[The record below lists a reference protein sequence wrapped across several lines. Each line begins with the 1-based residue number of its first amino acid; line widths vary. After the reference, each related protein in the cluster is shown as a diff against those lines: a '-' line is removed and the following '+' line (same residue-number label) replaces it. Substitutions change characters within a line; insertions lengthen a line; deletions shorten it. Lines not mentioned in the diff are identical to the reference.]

1 MSGRTSTHYRT
12 CNLCE
17 AMCGIEVEI
26 DDEEVVSIRGDERDV
41 FSRGHVCPKATAL
54 KDLYDD
60 PDRLKQPVRRVGD
73 GWEPISWD
81 EAFDEVVDRILN
93 IQEEHGRDA
102 VGVYLGNPN
111 AHNFGTLVFG
121 PPFLRTLGSKNRFSA
136 TSCDQLPLML
146 ASYFMFGHQLLFP
159 VPDVD
164 RTDFMML
171 IGANPLAS
179 NGSLMAAPGI
189 KKRLEGIGR
198 RGGKVVVVDPRRSE
212 TARVADEHLFIQPGT
227 DALFLLGLLHEVCAA
242 GIDLG
247 RIANC
252 VKNAD
257 RIIEIAKAH
266 PPERSEAITG
276 VSANTVKRLARELR
290 AAPKAVLYGRVGA
303 CTQEFGG
310 LSMWLINV
318 LNAVTGNLDEPGGS
332 MFSSPAMDVRAKA
345 GGFGAGRGSYGRWKS
360 RVRGLP
366 EFGGELPASAM
377 AEEML
382 TEGQGRIR
390 SMITIG
396 GNPVLSTPN
405 GRQVDEG
412 YASLDFAVSIDFFI
426 NETSRHADIILPP
439 VSPIQRSHYDLA
451 LYLTAVRNVA
461 KYSPA
466 PFAPKDGELDDWQI
480 LTELSCRLVARRH
493 GKLSKQYLTAK
504 ATQKAGPER
513 VLDLG
518 LRLGAY
524 GKRLNPLGTGL
535 SLGKLKKNPHGID
548 LGPMQSTLPEVLP
561 KEHGPVD
568 LAPDLFVD
576 DLDRLRT
583 RFLTGGTAATDRQ
596 LLLIGR
602 RQLRS
607 NNSWMHNSQRL
618 MRGKSR
624 CTVMINP
631 GDAERLDVKSGD
643 IVTLS
648 SRVGQV
654 SAPAEVTG
662 DMMAGVVSL
671 PHGFG
676 HGREGVQLSVA
687 TNHAG
692 VSVNDLTDDQL
703 IDALSGNASF
713 SGVPVTLE
721 TAAQIAAPPET
732 REPMKPY

>member
-17 AMCGIEVEI
+17 AMCGVEVEI
-26 DDEEVVSIRGDERDV
+26 DGEEVVSIRGDERDV

-73 GWEPISWD
+73 RWEPISWD
-81 EAFDEVVDRILN
+81 EAFDEVVDRIVN

-121 PPFLRTLGSKNRFSA
+121 PPFLRTVGSKNRFSA

-198 RGGKVVVVDPRRSE
+198 RGGKVLVVDPRRSE
-212 TARVADEHLFIQPGT
+212 TARVADEHIFIQPGT

-247 RIANC
+247 RIANS

-257 RIIEIAKAH
+257 RIIDIAKAH

-276 VSANTVKRLARELR
+276 VSANTVERLARELR

-366 EFGGELPASAM
+366 AFGGELPASAM

-390 SMITIG
+390 AMITIA

-405 GRQVDEG
+405 GGQVDEG

-466 PFAPKDGELDDWQI
+466 PFAPKDGEFDDWQI

-576 DLDRLRT
+576 DLDRLCT
-583 RFLTGGTAATDRQ
+583 RFLTGGTAATDGQ

-631 GDAERLDVKSGD
+631 DDAERLDVKSGD
-643 IVTLS
+643 MVTLR

-676 HGREGVQLSVA
+676 HGRDGVQLSVA

-703 IDALSGNASF
+703 IDVLSGNASF

-721 TAAQIAAPPET
+721 TAAQIAAPPGD
-732 REPMKPY
+732 P

>member
-1 MSGRTSTHYRT
+1 MSSQTTTHYRT

-17 AMCGIEVEI
+17 AMCGVEVELDGKEI
-26 DDEEVVSIRGDERDV
+26 VSIRGDERDV

-54 KDLYDD
+54 KDLYED

-73 GWEPISWD
+73 RWEPMSWD
-81 EAFDEVVDRILN
+81 DAFTEVVDRLQK
-93 IQEEHGRDA
+93 IQEEHGRDT

-179 NGSLMAAPGI
+179 NGSIMAAPGI
-189 KKRLEGIGR
+189 KKRLEAIGK
-198 RGGKVVVVDPRRSE
+198 RGGKVVVVDPRRCE
-212 TARVADEHLFIQPGT
+212 TARLADEHVFIQPGT
-227 DALFLLGLLHEVCAA
+227 DALFLLGLLHEVCAE

-247 RIANC
+247 RISDS

-257 RIIEIAKAH
+257 RIPELAKAY
-266 PPERSEAITG
+266 PPEQSEAITG
-276 VSANTVKRLARELR
+276 VPAETVKRLARELR

-303 CTQEFGG
+303 CTQEFGS
-310 LSMWLINV
+310 LCMWLINV
-318 LNAVTGNLDEPGGS
+318 LNAVTGNFDEPGGS
-332 MFSSPAMDVRAKA
+332 MFASPAIDVRGTA

-360 RVRGLP
+360 RVRELP
-366 EFGGELPASAM
+366 EFGGELPSSVM

-382 TEGQGRIR
+382 TEGEGRIR
-390 SMITIG
+390 AMITIA

-405 GRQVDEG
+405 GGQLDRG

-451 LYLTAVRNVA
+451 LYLTAVRNIA
-461 KYSPA
+461 KYSPP
-466 PFAPKDGELDDWQI
+466 PFALKDGELDDWQI
-480 LTELSCRLVARRH
+480 LCELSSRLAARRH
-493 GKLSKQYLTAK
+493 GKLSKRYLTAR

-518 LRLGAY
+518 LRIGAY
-524 GKRLNPLGTGL
+524 GKRFNPLGTGL

-548 LGPMQSTLPEVLP
+548 LGPMQSTIPDVLPE
-561 KEHGPVD
+561 KHGPVD
-568 LAPDLFVD
+568 LAPDIFVE
-576 DLDRLRT
+576 DLDRLRA
-583 RFLTGGTAATDRQ
+583 RFPATGATAANGQ

-618 MRGKSR
+618 MKGKPR

-631 GDAERLDVKSGD
+631 EDAERLGVKSGEQ
-643 IVTLS
+643 VTLS

-654 SAPAEVTG
+654 TAPAEVTS

-676 HGREGVQLSVA
+676 HGRDGVQLSVA
-687 TNHAG
+687 TSHPG
-692 VSVNDLTDDQL
+692 VSINDLTDDQR
-703 IDALSGNASF
+703 IDVLGGNAAF
-713 SGVPVTLE
+713 CGVPVTLK
-721 TAAQIAAPPET
+721 AAARVAAAE
-732 REPMKPY
+732 

>member
-1 MSGRTSTHYRT
+1 MSAQTTTHYRT

-26 DDEEVVSIRGDERDV
+26 DGEEVVSIRGDEQDV

-60 PDRLKQPVRRVGD
+60 PDRLRQPVRRVGD
-73 GWEPISWD
+73 RWEPMSWD
-81 EAFDEVVDRILN
+81 DAFTEVVDRIEK
-93 IQEEHGRDA
+93 IQDDHGRDA

-136 TSCDQLPLML
+136 TSCDQLPLMM

-179 NGSLMAAPGI
+179 NGSIMAAPGI
-189 KKRLEGIGR
+189 KKRLEAISK
-198 RGGKVVVVDPRRSE
+198 RGGKVVVIDPRRCE
-212 TARVADEHLFIQPGT
+212 TARVADEHVFIQPGT

-247 RIANC
+247 RISDS

-257 RIIEIAKAH
+257 RILEVAKAY
-266 PPERSEAITG
+266 PPEQTEAITG
-276 VSANTVKRLARELR
+276 VPADTVKRLARELR
-290 AAPKAVLYGRVGA
+290 AAPKGVLYGRVGA

-310 LSMWLINV
+310 LCMWLINV

-332 MFSSPAMDVRAKA
+332 MFPSPAIDVRGTA
-345 GGFGAGRGSYGRWKS
+345 GGFGAGRGSFGRWKS
-360 RVRGLP
+360 RVRGFP
-366 EFGGELPASAM
+366 EFGGELPASVM

-382 TEGQGRIR
+382 TEGDGRIHA
-390 SMITIG
+390 MITIA

-405 GRQVDEG
+405 GDQLDRG

-451 LYLTAVRNVA
+451 LYLTSVRNVS

-466 PFAPKDGELDDWQI
+466 PFPLKDDELDDWQI
-480 LTELSCRLVARRH
+480 LTELTSRLAARRH
-493 GKLSKQYLTAK
+493 GKLSKQYLTAR
-504 ATQKAGPER
+504 ASQKAGPER

-524 GKRLNPLGTGL
+524 GKRFNPFGTGL
-535 SLGKLKKNPHGID
+535 SLGQLKKNPHGID
-548 LGPMQSTLPEVLP
+548 LGPMQSTLAEVLP
-561 KEHGPVD
+561 EKHGPVD
-568 LAPDLFVD
+568 LAPDIFVG
-576 DLDRLRT
+576 DLDRLRA
-583 RFLTGGTAATDRQ
+583 RFLAPGSVPNDGQ

-618 MRGKSR
+618 MKGKSR

-631 GDAERLDVKSGD
+631 EDAERLGVKSGD
-643 IVTLS
+643 QVTLS

-654 SAPAEVTG
+654 TAPAEITA

-676 HGREGVQLSVA
+676 HGRDGVQLDVA
-687 TNHAG
+687 TSHPG

-703 IDALSGNASF
+703 MDELSGNAAF
-713 SGVPVTLE
+713 SGVPVTLKA
-721 TAAQIAAPPET
+721 AAQVVAAE
-732 REPMKPY
+732 

>member
-1 MSGRTSTHYRT
+1 MSAERTTHYRT

-26 DDEEVVSIRGDERDV
+26 EGEEVVSIRGDEHDV
-41 FSRGHVCPKATAL
+41 FSRGHVCPKSTAL

-73 GWEPISWD
+73 RWQPISWE
-81 EAFDEVVDRILN
+81 EALSEVVDRIAQ

-121 PPFLRTLGSKNRFSA
+121 PPLLRTLGSKNRFSA
-136 TSCDQLPLML
+136 TSCDQLPLMM

-179 NGSLMAAPGI
+179 NGSIMAAPGI
-189 KKRLEGIGR
+189 KKRLERIGK

-212 TARVADEHLFIQPGT
+212 TARLADEHLFIQPGT

-242 GIDLG
+242 GVDLG
-247 RIANC
+247 RIAGSM
-252 VKNAD
+252 KNLD
-257 RIIEIAKAH
+257 RVLEVAKAY
-266 PPERSEAITG
+266 PPEQSEAITG
-276 VSANTVKRLARELR
+276 VPADTVKRLARELR

-310 LSMWLINV
+310 LCMWLINV

-332 MFSSPAMDVRAKA
+332 MFALPALDVLGAG
-345 GGFGAGRGSYGRWKS
+345 GGFGVGRGSYGRWKS

-366 EFGGELPASAM
+366 EFGGELPASVM

-382 TEGQGRIR
+382 TEGEGQIR
-390 SMITIG
+390 AMITVA

-405 GRQVDEG
+405 GAQLDRG

-461 KYSPA
+461 KYSPP
-466 PFAPKDGELDDWQI
+466 PFASKKGELDDWEI
-480 LTELSCRLVARRH
+480 LTELNCRLAAHRH
-493 GKLSKQYLTAK
+493 GKLSRQYLTSR

-513 VLDLG
+513 ILDLG
-518 LRLGAY
+518 LRLGPY
-524 GKRLNPLGTGL
+524 GKRFNPLSTGL
-535 SLGKLKKNPHGID
+535 SLAKLKKNPHGID
-548 LGPMQSTLPEVLP
+548 LGPLQSTVPGRIPE
-561 KEHGPVD
+561 KHGPID
-568 LAPDLFVD
+568 LAPELFVE
-576 DLDRLRT
+576 DLDRLRA
-583 RFLTGGTAATDRQ
+583 RFLGAGSARAEGQ

-602 RQLRS
+602 RHLRS
-607 NNSWMHNSQRL
+607 NNTWMHNAQRL
-618 MRGKSR
+618 MKGKTR
-624 CTVMINP
+624 CTLMISP
-631 GDAERLDVKSGD
+631 ADAERLGVKSGD
-643 IVTLS
+643 QVTVS

-676 HGREGVQLSVA
+676 HGRDGVRLSVA
-687 TNHAG
+687 SAHPG
-692 VSVNDLTDDQL
+692 VSVNDLTDDQVL
-703 IDALSGNASF
+703 DVLSGNAAF
-713 SGVPVTLE
+713 SGVPVSVKA
-721 TAAQIAAPPET
+721 AAQVAAAE
-732 REPMKPY
+732 

>member
-1 MSGRTSTHYRT
+1 MLGYAPRMGTETTTHYRT

-17 AMCGIEVEI
+17 AMCGVEVEI
-26 DDEEVVSIRGDERDV
+26 DGDQVVSIRGDERDV

-60 PDRLKQPVRRVGD
+60 PNRLKQPVRRVGD
-73 GWEPISWD
+73 RWEPMSWD
-81 EAFDEVVDRILN
+81 DAFTEVVDRIVK
-93 IQEEHGRDA
+93 IQEDHGRNS

-111 AHNFGTLVFG
+111 AHNFGTMVFG

-146 ASYFMFGHQLLFP
+146 ASYFMYGHQLLFP

-179 NGSLMAAPGI
+179 NGSIMAAPGI
-189 KKRLEGIGR
+189 KKRLEAISK
-198 RGGKVVVVDPRRSE
+198 RGGKVVVVDPRRCE

-227 DALFLLGLLHEVCAA
+227 DALFLLALLHEVCAA

-247 RIANC
+247 RIAAD

-257 RIIEIAKAH
+257 RILEIAKAY
-266 PPERSEAITG
+266 PPEQSEAITG
-276 VSANTVKRLARELR
+276 IPAETVKRLARELR

-310 LSMWLINV
+310 LCMWLINV

-332 MFSSPAMDVRAKA
+332 MFSSPAIDVRGTV
-345 GGFGAGRGSYGRWKS
+345 GGFGAGRGSFGRWKT

-366 EFGGELPASAM
+366 EFGGELPSAAM

-382 TEGQGRIR
+382 TEGDGQIR
-390 SMITIG
+390 AMITIA

-405 GRQVDEG
+405 GAQLDRG

-451 LYLTAVRNVA
+451 LYLTAVRNIA
-461 KYSPA
+461 KYSPPA
-466 PFAPKDGELDDWQI
+466 FPQKDGELDDWQI
-480 LTELSCRLVARRH
+480 LTELSSRLIARRH
-493 GKLSKQYLTAK
+493 GKLSKRYLTAR

-535 SLGKLKKNPHGID
+535 SLGTLKKNPHGID
-548 LGPMQSTLPEVLP
+548 LGPMQSTVPEALPEQ
-561 KEHGPVD
+561 HGAVD
-568 LAPDLFVD
+568 LAPDMFVE
-576 DLDRLRT
+576 DLDRLRA
-583 RFLTGGTAATDRQ
+583 RFLTPGSVPADDQ

-618 MRGKSR
+618 MKGKSR

-631 GDAERLDVKSGD
+631 EDAERLGVKSGD
-643 IVTLS
+643 QVTLS

-654 SAPAEVTG
+654 TAPAEVTG

-676 HGREGVQLSVA
+676 HGRDGVQLDVA
-687 TNHAG
+687 TSHPG
-692 VSVNDLTDDQL
+692 VSVNDLTDDRFV
-703 IDALSGNASF
+703 DALTGNAAF
-713 SGVPVTLE
+713 SGVPVTLK
-721 TAAQIAAPPET
+721 AATQIAAAE
-732 REPMKPY
+732 

>member
-1 MSGRTSTHYRT
+1 MTSTSTTHYRT

-26 DDEEVVSIRGDERDV
+26 DGKEVVSIRGDAQDV

-60 PDRLKQPVRRVGD
+60 PDRLKQPVRRMGD
-73 GWEPISWD
+73 RWEPISWD
-81 EAFDEVVDRILN
+81 EAFDEVVDRIDRV
-93 IQEEHGRDA
+93 QKEHGRDA

-121 PPFLRTLGSKNRFSA
+121 PPFLRTLRSKNRFSA
-136 TSCDQLPLML
+136 TSCDQLPLMM

-179 NGSLMAAPGI
+179 NGSIMAAPGI
-189 KKRLEGIGR
+189 KKRLEGISK
-198 RGGKVVVVDPRRSE
+198 RGGKVVVVDPRRCE
-212 TARVADEHLFIQPGT
+212 TARVADEHVFIQPGT

-247 RIANC
+247 RLADSVN
-252 VKNAD
+252 NAD
-257 RIIEIAKAH
+257 RVVEIAKAY
-266 PPERSEAITG
+266 PPEQSEAITG
-276 VSANTVKRLARELR
+276 VPAETVKRLARELR
-290 AAPKAVLYGRVGA
+290 AAPKAALYGRIGA

-310 LSMWLINV
+310 LCMWLINV

-332 MFSSPAMDVRAKA
+332 MFSSPAIDVRGTV
-345 GGFGAGRGSYGRWKS
+345 GGFGAGRGSFGRWRS
-360 RVRGLP
+360 RIRGLP
-366 EFGGELPASAM
+366 EFGGELPASVM

-382 TEGQGRIR
+382 TPGEGQIR
-390 SMITIG
+390 AMITVA

-405 GRQVDEG
+405 GGQLDQA

-466 PFAPKDGELDDWQI
+466 PFALKKGELDDWQI
-480 LTELSCRLVARRH
+480 ITELGCRLAARRH
-493 GKLSKQYLTAK
+493 GKLSKQYLVAK
-504 ATQKAGPER
+504 AGQKAGPER
-513 VLDLG
+513 MLDLG

-535 SLGKLKKNPHGID
+535 SLRKLKKNPHGID
-548 LGPMQSTLPEVLP
+548 LGPLQSTLPEVLP
-561 KEHGPVD
+561 EKHGPVD
-568 LAPDLFVD
+568 LAPDLFVE
-576 DLDRLRT
+576 DLSRLRS
-583 RFLTGGTAATDRQ
+583 RFLGAGSAAPDGQ

-602 RQLRS
+602 RHLRS
-607 NNSWMHNSQRL
+607 NNSWMHNAQRL
-618 MRGKSR
+618 MKEKSR
-624 CTVMINP
+624 CTLMINP
-631 GDAERLDVKSGD
+631 DDAERMGVKSGD
-643 IVTLS
+643 MVMVS

-654 SAPAEVTG
+654 TAPAEVTG

-676 HGREGVQLSVA
+676 HGRDGVQLSVA
-687 TNHAG
+687 TNHPG
-692 VSVNDLTDDQL
+692 VSVNDLTDDRI
-703 IDALSGNASF
+703 IDVLSGNAAF
-713 SGVPVTLE
+713 SGVPVTVAA
-721 TAAQIAAPPET
+721 AAQVAAAE
-732 REPMKPY
+732 

>member
-1 MSGRTSTHYRT
+1 MSRTHYRT

-17 AMCGIEVEI
+17 AMCGVEVEI
-26 DDEEVVSIRGDERDV
+26 DGNEVVSIRGDARDV
-41 FSRGHVCPKATAL
+41 FSRGHVCPKSTAL

-73 GWEPISWD
+73 RWEPISWD
-81 EAFDEVVDRILN
+81 EAFAEVVDRIQN
-93 IQEEHGRDA
+93 IQEQHGRDA

-121 PPFLRTLGSKNRFSA
+121 PPFLRALGSKNRFSA

-179 NGSLMAAPGI
+179 NGSIMAAPGI
-189 KKRLEGIGR
+189 KKRLEAIGK
-198 RGGKVVVVDPRRSE
+198 RGGKVVVVDPRRCE
-212 TARVADEHLFIQPGT
+212 TARVADEHVFIQPGT
-227 DALFLLGLLHEVCAA
+227 DALFLLGLLHEVCAG

-247 RIANC
+247 RISGS

-257 RIIEIAKAH
+257 RILEIAKAY
-266 PPERSEAITG
+266 PPERSEAMTG
-276 VSANTVKRLARELR
+276 VSADTVKRLARELR
-290 AAPKAVLYGRVGA
+290 AAPKAVLYGRIGA

-310 LSMWLINV
+310 LCMWLINV

-332 MFSSPAMDVRAKA
+332 MFPSPAIDVRGTA

-360 RVRGLP
+360 RVRGFP
-366 EFGGELPASAM
+366 EFGGELPASVM

-382 TEGQGRIR
+382 TEGEGRIR
-390 SMITIG
+390 AMITVA

-405 GRQVDEG
+405 GAKVDQG

-466 PFAPKDGELDDWQI
+466 PFPLKDDELDDWQI
-480 LTELSCRLVARRH
+480 LTELSSRLAARRH
-493 GKLSKQYLTAK
+493 GKLSKQYLMAR

-513 VLDLG
+513 VLGLG
-518 LRLGAY
+518 LRLGPY

-535 SLGKLKKNPHGID
+535 SLGKLEKNPHGID
-548 LGPMQSTLPEVLP
+548 LGPMQSTLPDVLP
-561 KEHGPVD
+561 EKHGPVD
-568 LAPDLFVD
+568 LAPDLFVE
-576 DLDRLRT
+576 DLDRLRR
-583 RFLTGGTAATDRQ
+583 RFLTAGAAATDGQ

-602 RQLRS
+602 RHLRS
-607 NNSWMHNSQRL
+607 NNSWMHNAQRL
-618 MRGKSR
+618 MKGKSR
-624 CTVMINP
+624 CTLMINP
-631 GDAERLDVKSGD
+631 EDAGRMGVKSGD
-643 IVTLS
+643 LVTVS
-648 SRVGQV
+648 SRVGSV

-662 DMMAGVVSL
+662 DMMPGVVSL

-676 HGREGVQLSVA
+676 HGRDGVKLRVA
-687 TNHAG
+687 THHPG

-703 IDALSGNASF
+703 IDVLSGNAAF
-713 SGVPVTLE
+713 SGVPVTVKA
-721 TAAQIAAPPET
+721 AAQVAAAE
-732 REPMKPY
+732 

>member
-1 MSGRTSTHYRT
+1 MLRLMSTTHYRT

-17 AMCGIEVEI
+17 AMCGLEVEL
-26 DDEEVVSIRGDERDV
+26 DGAEVLSIRGDEHDV

-73 GWEPISWD
+73 RWEPISWD
-81 EAFDEVVDRILN
+81 EAFDEVVSRIHQ
-93 IQEEHGRDA
+93 IQGEHGRDA

-146 ASYFMFGHQLLFP
+146 ASYFMFGQQLLFP

-179 NGSLMAAPGI
+179 NGSIMAAPGI
-189 KKRLEGIGR
+189 KKRLEGIGK
-198 RGGKVVVVDPRRSE
+198 RGGKVVVVDPRRCE
-212 TARVADEHLFIQPGT
+212 TARVADEHVFIKPGT
-227 DALFLLGLLHEVCAA
+227 DALFLLGLLHEFCAA
-242 GIDLG
+242 GVDLG
-247 RIANC
+247 RIADS
-252 VKNAD
+252 VKNVD
-257 RIIEIAKAH
+257 RVIEIAKAY
-266 PPERSEAITG
+266 PAEQSEAITG
-276 VSANTVKRLARELR
+276 VPAETVKRLARELR

-310 LSMWLINV
+310 LCMWLINV

-332 MFSSPAMDVRAKA
+332 MFSSPALDVLEAG
-345 GGFGAGRGSYGRWKS
+345 GGFGVGRGSYGRWRS
-360 RVRGLP
+360 RVRGFP
-366 EFGGELPASAM
+366 EFGGELPASVM

-382 TEGQGRIR
+382 TEGEGRIR
-390 SMITIG
+390 AMITLA

-405 GRQVDEG
+405 GAQLDRG

-426 NETSRHADIILPP
+426 NETSRHADVILPP

-451 LYLTAVRNVA
+451 LYLTAVRNIS
-461 KYSPA
+461 KYSPPA
-466 PFAPKDGELDDWQI
+466 FASKEGELDDWQI
-480 LTELSCRLVARRH
+480 LTELSCRLAARRH
-493 GKLSKQYLTAK
+493 GKLSKQYLVAL
-504 ATQKAGPER
+504 ATQKVGPER

-518 LRLGAY
+518 LRIGPY
-524 GKRLNPLGTGL
+524 GKGLNPLGTGL

-548 LGPMQSTLPEVLP
+548 LGPLQSTLPGRLP
-561 KEHGPVD
+561 DKHGPVN
-568 LAPDLFVD
+568 LAPDLFVE
-576 DLDRLRT
+576 DLDRLRG
-583 RFLTGGTAATDRQ
+583 RFLGAGSSPTDGQ

-602 RQLRS
+602 RHLRS
-607 NNSWMHNSQRL
+607 NNSWMHNAQRL
-618 MRGKSR
+618 MKGKSR
-624 CTVMINP
+624 CTLMISP
-631 GDAERLDVKSGD
+631 DDAERLGVKSGD
-643 IVTLS
+643 MVTVS

-654 SAPAEVTG
+654 TAPAEVTG
-662 DMMAGVVSL
+662 DMMVGVVSL

-676 HGREGVQLSVA
+676 HGRDGVQLRVA
-687 TNHAG
+687 THHPG

-703 IDALSGNASF
+703 IDLLSGNAAF
-713 SGVPVTLE
+713 SGVPVTVK
-721 TAAQIAAPPET
+721 AGAHIAAE
-732 REPMKPY
+732 

>member
-1 MSGRTSTHYRT
+1 
-12 CNLCE
+12 
-17 AMCGIEVEI
+17 MCGVEVEI
-26 DDEEVVSIRGDERDV
+26 DGEEVVSIRGDARDV

-73 GWEPISWD
+73 RWEPISWD
-81 EAFDEVVDRILN
+81 EAFDEVVDRVLN

-247 RIANC
+247 RIANS

-276 VSANTVKRLARELR
+276 VSANTVKRLARELQ

-366 EFGGELPASAM
+366 AFGGELPASAM

-390 SMITIG
+390 AMITIA

-583 RFLTGGTAATDRQ
+583 RFLTGGTAATDGQ

-607 NNSWMHNSQRL
+607 NNSWMHNSERL
-618 MRGKSR
+618 MKGKSR

-631 GDAERLDVKSGD
+631 DDAERLDVKSGD
-643 IVTLS
+643 MVTLR

-654 SAPAEVTG
+654 SAPAELTG

-676 HGREGVQLSVA
+676 HGRDGVQLSVA

-703 IDALSGNASF
+703 IDVLSGNASF

-721 TAAQIAAPPET
+721 TPAQIATPPET
-732 REPMKPY
+732 REPMKPC

>member
-17 AMCGIEVEI
+17 AMCGVEVEI
-26 DDEEVVSIRGDERDV
+26 DGEEVVSIRGDERDV

-73 GWEPISWD
+73 RWEPISWD

-121 PPFLRTLGSKNRFSA
+121 PPFLRTVGSKNRFSA

-198 RGGKVVVVDPRRSE
+198 RGGKVLVVDPRRSE
-212 TARVADEHLFIQPGT
+212 TARVADEHIFIQPGT

-247 RIANC
+247 RIANS

-257 RIIEIAKAH
+257 RIIDIAKAH

-276 VSANTVKRLARELR
+276 VSANTVERLARELR

-366 EFGGELPASAM
+366 AFGGELPASAM

-390 SMITIG
+390 AMITIA

-405 GRQVDEG
+405 GGQVDEG

-466 PFAPKDGELDDWQI
+466 PFAPKDGEFDDWQI

-576 DLDRLRT
+576 DLDRLCT
-583 RFLTGGTAATDRQ
+583 RFLTGGTAATDGQ

-631 GDAERLDVKSGD
+631 DDAERLDVKSGD
-643 IVTLS
+643 MVTLR

-676 HGREGVQLSVA
+676 HGRDGVQLSVA

-703 IDALSGNASF
+703 IDVLSGNASF

-721 TAAQIAAPPET
+721 TAAQIAAPPGD
-732 REPMKPY
+732 P

>member
-1 MSGRTSTHYRT
+1 MSGQTTTHYRT

-17 AMCGIEVEI
+17 AMCGVEVEI
-26 DDEEVVSIRGDERDV
+26 DGDEVVSIRGDKHDV
-41 FSRGHVCPKATAL
+41 FSRGHVCPKSTAL

-73 GWEPISWD
+73 RWEPISWD
-81 EAFDEVVDRILN
+81 EAFTEVVDRVQKV
-93 IQEEHGRDA
+93 QEEHGRDA

-146 ASYFMFGHQLLFP
+146 ASYFMFGQQLLFP

-179 NGSLMAAPGI
+179 NGSIMAAPGI
-189 KKRLEGIGR
+189 KKRLEAIGKR
-198 RGGKVVVVDPRRSE
+198 DGKVVVVDPRRCE
-212 TARVADEHLFIQPGT
+212 TARLADEHVFIRPGT

-247 RIANC
+247 RISDS

-257 RIIEIAKAH
+257 RVLEIAKAY
-266 PPERSEAITG
+266 PPEQSEAITG
-276 VSANTVKRLARELR
+276 VPADTVKRLARELR
-290 AAPKAVLYGRVGA
+290 AAPKGVLYGRVGA

-310 LSMWLINV
+310 LCMWLINV

-332 MFSSPAMDVRAKA
+332 MFSSPALDVLGAG
-345 GGFGAGRGSYGRWKS
+345 GGFGVGRGSYGRWQS
-360 RVRGLP
+360 RVRGFP
-366 EFGGELPASAM
+366 EFGGELPASVM

-382 TEGQGRIR
+382 TEGEGQIR
-390 SMITIG
+390 AMITIA

-405 GRQVDEG
+405 GGQLDRA
-412 YASLDFAVSIDFFI
+412 YASLDFSVSIDFFI

-461 KYSPA
+461 KYSPPA
-466 PFAPKDGELDDWQI
+466 FAPKDDELDDWQI
-480 LTELSCRLVARRH
+480 LTELSCRLAARRH
-493 GKLSKQYLTAK
+493 GKLSKQYLTAL
-504 ATQKAGPER
+504 AMQKAGPER
-513 VLDLG
+513 MLDLG
-518 LRLGAY
+518 LRLGPY
-524 GKRLNPLGTGL
+524 GKGFNPLGTGL
-535 SLGKLKKNPHGID
+535 SLGKLRKTPHGAD
-548 LGPMQSTLPEVLP
+548 LGPLQSTLPERLP

-568 LAPDLFVD
+568 LAPDIFVE
-576 DLDRLRT
+576 DLDRLRA
-583 RFLTGGTAATDRQ
+583 RFLGAGSAATDGQ

-602 RQLRS
+602 RHLRS

-618 MRGKSR
+618 MKGKPR

-631 GDAERLDVKSGD
+631 EDAERLGVKSGD
-643 IVTLS
+643 QVTLS

-654 SAPAEVTG
+654 TAPAEVTG

-676 HGREGVQLSVA
+676 HGRDGVQLSVA
-687 TNHAG
+687 TSHPG

-703 IDALSGNASF
+703 IDVLSGNAAF
-713 SGVPVTLE
+713 SGVPVTLK
-721 TAAQIAAPPET
+721 AAARMAAAE
-732 REPMKPY
+732 